1 MMDRN
6 IHYMRSIL
14 IFILLFIFIN
24 HGYAQSRHASGF
36 IKGTYDKVSE
46 KYEFSDPQIVDIT
59 IKKDEKEYFLIYSS
73 KTYRFMT
80 DHIISVTTTVN
91 GERKTSWYATD
102 QNNNFC
108 VLINII
114 TIATGKESLAILY
127 PKGGD
132 MLIYYYDQN

>member
-1 MMDRN
+1 
-6 IHYMRSIL
+6 MRK
-14 IFILLFIFIN
+14 FFIFIAIIFFSN
-24 HGYAQSRHASGF
+24 NGYSQPRHVSGF

-46 KYEFSDPQIVDIT
+46 KYEFSDPQTVDIT
-59 IKKDEKEYFLIYSS
+59 IKKDEKEYSLIYPS

-91 GERKTSWYATD
+91 GEKKTSWYATD
-102 QNNNFC
+102 QNNNVC

-114 TIATGKESLAILY
+114 TIATGKESLAIMY
-127 PKGGD
+127 PNSGD